1 MEING
6 FYIFSAWVVI
16 YLGWNIVTFL
26 IMGLDKLLAKMDKR
40 RISEKT
46 LLLTAFFMGG
56 LGSFCG
62 SKVFRHKTQ
71 KKKFKILLPVSI
83 IVNMA
88 TVIGIL
94 YLKSQG

>member
-26 IMGLDKLLAKMDKR
+26 IMGLDKLLAKRDKR

-46 LLLTAFFMGG
+46 LLLTAFLMGG
-56 LGSFCG
+56 LGAWCG

-71 KKKFKILLPVSI
+71 KNKFKILLPVSI
-83 IVNMA
+83 LVNIAIIV
-88 TVIGIL
+88 GII
-94 YLKSQG
+94 YLKIKM